1 MTTAATRR
9 RGRWVPGIIALAAL
23 LAIGIV
29 FGAGADL
36 THPAPHAL
44 AGRDVANQVALGIQA
59 EKGLARA
66 PSLNCPS
73 TEPIRAGLTFEC
85 TAAGLPSTPS
95 ARVVVT
101 EIDNRGHLRWRL
113 SSP

>member
-1 MTTAATRR
+1 MTTAVTRR
-9 RGRWVPGIIALAAL
+9 RGRWVPGIIALAVL

-36 THPAPHAL
+36 THPAPHTL
-44 AGRDVANQVALGIQA
+44 TGRDVASQLALGIQS
-59 EKGLARA
+59 EKGLTQA
-66 PSLNCPS
+66 PHLSCPA
-73 TEPIRAGLTFEC
+73 TEPVQAGFIFEC
-85 TAAGLPSTPS
+85 TATGLPSTAS
-95 ARVVVT
+95 VRVEIT